1 MAFTARTA
9 FRWLLVFIV
18 AALAVFIAGCNR
30 AGDAAAPGF
39 RGIDLTGAPYGRN
52 FRLTD
57 ADGRERTLAD
67 YKGKAVLMYF
77 GFVAVPRRVPDRPDP
92 RRQSQAA
99 AGRRWRQAAGDLHHR
114 RPGARHAGGDQG
126 LHRRPSTRAS
136 SACMAIWRSAG
147 ARRPDDFKVYLPAG
161 ADRLELLHHG
171 SHSALSYA
179 FDPAG
184 RLRLALQATN
194 RAPKTMPWRR
204 TCASCCWPGN
214 RADDRSLPP
223 RTQFAG

>member
-1 MAFTARTA
+1 MAFTVRTA

-77 GFVAVPRRVPDRPDP
+77 GFVQCPDVCPTALIRAAKVKQLLGADGDKLQVIFITIDP
-92 RRQSQAA
+92 ERDTPEVIKAYTAA
-99 AGRRWRQAAGDLHHR
+99 FDPSFIGLYGDAKR
-114 RPGARHAGGDQG
+114 
-126 LHRRPSTRAS
+126 TRETA
-136 SACMAIWRSAG
+136 
-147 ARRPDDFKVYLPAG
+147 DEFKVYYKQVPT
-161 ADRLELLHHG
+161 G
-171 SHSALSYA
+171 SSYTMDHSALSYA
-179 FDPAG
+179 FDPQG
-184 RLRLALQATN
+184 RLRLALRHEQTAEDYAHDL
-194 RAPKTMPWRR
+194 RQ
-204 TCASCCWPGN
+204 
-214 RADDRSLPP
+214 LL
-223 RTQFAG
+223 AGK

>member
-1 MAFTARTA
+1 MAFTVRTA

-77 GFVAVPRRVPDRPDP
+77 GFVQCPDVCPTALIRAAKVKQLLGADGDKLQVIVITIDP
-92 RRQSQAA
+92 ERDTPEVIKAYTAA
-99 AGRRWRQAAGDLHHR
+99 FDPSFIGLYGDAKR
-114 RPGARHAGGDQG
+114 
-126 LHRRPSTRAS
+126 TRETA
-136 SACMAIWRSAG
+136 
-147 ARRPDDFKVYLPAG
+147 DEFKVYYKQVPT
-161 ADRLELLHHG
+161 G
-171 SHSALSYA
+171 SSYTMDHSALSYA
-179 FDPAG
+179 FDPQG
-184 RLRLALQATN
+184 RLRLALRHEQTAEDYAHDL
-194 RAPKTMPWRR
+194 RQ
-204 TCASCCWPGN
+204 
-214 RADDRSLPP
+214 LL
-223 RTQFAG
+223 AGK

>member
-1 MAFTARTA
+1 MAFTVRTA

-77 GFVAVPRRVPDRPDP
+77 GFVQCPDVCPTALIR
-92 RRQSQAA
+92 AA
-99 AGRRWRQAAGDLHHR
+99 KVKKLLGADGDKV
-114 RPGARHAGGDQG
+114 QG
-126 LHRRPSTRAS
+126 LFVSIDPERDTPAVLKEYMQNFDPSFLGLY
-136 SACMAIWRSAG
+136 AG
-147 ARRPDDFKVYLPAG
+147 SPEALAALAKDFKVYYKKVDGPTPT
-161 ADRLELLHHG
+161 
-171 SHSALSYA
+171 SYTMDHTA
-179 FDPAG
+179 ASFVYDPEG
-184 RLRLALQATN
+184 RLRLYTRYGIGAQAL
-194 RAPKTMPWRR
+194 
-204 TCASCCWPGN
+204 
-214 RADDRSLPP
+214 ADDLKLLIDGR
-223 RTQFAG
+223 

>member
-77 GFVAVPRRVPDRPDP
+77 GFVQCPDVCPTALIRAAKVKQLLGADGDKLQVIFITVDP
-92 RRQSQAA
+92 ERDTPEVIKAYTAA
-99 AGRRWRQAAGDLHHR
+99 FDPSFIGLYGDAKR
-114 RPGARHAGGDQG
+114 
-126 LHRRPSTRAS
+126 TRETA
-136 SACMAIWRSAG
+136 
-147 ARRPDDFKVYLPAG
+147 DEFKVYYKQVPT
-161 ADRLELLHHG
+161 G
-171 SHSALSYA
+171 SSYTMDHSALSYA
-179 FDPAG
+179 FDPQG
-184 RLRLALQATN
+184 RLRLALRHEQTAEDYAHDL
-194 RAPKTMPWRR
+194 RQ
-204 TCASCCWPGN
+204 
-214 RADDRSLPP
+214 LL
-223 RTQFAG
+223 AGQ

>member
-30 AGDAAAPGF
+30 AGDGAAPGF

-77 GFVAVPRRVPDRPDP
+77 GFVQCPDVCPTALIRAAKVKQLLGADGDKLQVIFITIDP
-92 RRQSQAA
+92 ERDTPEVIKAYTAA
-99 AGRRWRQAAGDLHHR
+99 FDPSFIGLYGDAKR
-114 RPGARHAGGDQG
+114 
-126 LHRRPSTRAS
+126 TRETA
-136 SACMAIWRSAG
+136 
-147 ARRPDDFKVYLPAG
+147 DEFKVYYKQVPT
-161 ADRLELLHHG
+161 G
-171 SHSALSYA
+171 SSYTMDHSALSYA
-179 FDPAG
+179 FDPQG
-184 RLRLALQATN
+184 RLRLALRHEQTAEDYAHDL
-194 RAPKTMPWRR
+194 RQ
-204 TCASCCWPGN
+204 
-214 RADDRSLPP
+214 LL
-223 RTQFAG
+223 AGK

>member
-1 MAFTARTA
+1 MAFTVRTA

-77 GFVAVPRRVPDRPDP
+77 GFVQCPDVCPTALIRAAKVKQMLGADGDKLQVIFITIDP
-92 RRQSQAA
+92 ERDTPEVIKAYTAA
-99 AGRRWRQAAGDLHHR
+99 FDPSFIGLYGDAKR
-114 RPGARHAGGDQG
+114 
-126 LHRRPSTRAS
+126 TRETA
-136 SACMAIWRSAG
+136 
-147 ARRPDDFKVYLPAG
+147 DEFKVYYKQVPT
-161 ADRLELLHHG
+161 G
-171 SHSALSYA
+171 SSYTMDHSALSYA
-179 FDPAG
+179 FDPQG
-184 RLRLALQATN
+184 RLRLALRHEQTAEDYAHDL
-194 RAPKTMPWRR
+194 RQ
-204 TCASCCWPGN
+204 
-214 RADDRSLPP
+214 LL
-223 RTQFAG
+223 AGK

>member
-67 YKGKAVLMYF
+67 YKGKAVLLYF
-77 GFVAVPRRVPDRPDP
+77 GFVQCPDVCPTALIRAAKVKQLLGADGDKLQVIFITIDP
-92 RRQSQAA
+92 ERDTPEVIKAYTAA
-99 AGRRWRQAAGDLHHR
+99 FDPSFIGLYGDAKR
-114 RPGARHAGGDQG
+114 
-126 LHRRPSTRAS
+126 TRETA
-136 SACMAIWRSAG
+136 
-147 ARRPDDFKVYLPAG
+147 DEFKVYYKQVPT
-161 ADRLELLHHG
+161 G
-171 SHSALSYA
+171 SSYTMDHSALSYA
-179 FDPAG
+179 FDPQG
-184 RLRLALQATN
+184 RLRLALRHEQTAEDYAHDL
-194 RAPKTMPWRR
+194 RQ
-204 TCASCCWPGN
+204 
-214 RADDRSLPP
+214 LL
-223 RTQFAG
+223 AGK

>member
-77 GFVAVPRRVPDRPDP
+77 GFVQCPDVCPTALIRAAKVKQLLGADGDKLQVIFITVDP
-92 RRQSQAA
+92 ERDTPVVIKAYTAA
-99 AGRRWRQAAGDLHHR
+99 FDPSFIGLYGDAKR
-114 RPGARHAGGDQG
+114 
-126 LHRRPSTRAS
+126 TRETA
-136 SACMAIWRSAG
+136 
-147 ARRPDDFKVYLPAG
+147 DEFKVYYKQVPT
-161 ADRLELLHHG
+161 G
-171 SHSALSYA
+171 SSYTMDHSALSYV
-179 FDPAG
+179 FDPQG
-184 RLRLALQATN
+184 RLRLALRHEQTAEDYAHDL
-194 RAPKTMPWRR
+194 RQ
-204 TCASCCWPGN
+204 
-214 RADDRSLPP
+214 LL
-223 RTQFAG
+223 AGQ

>member
-1 MAFTARTA
+1 MAYTVRTA

-77 GFVAVPRRVPDRPDP
+77 GFVQCPDVCPTALIRAAKVKQLLGADGDKLQVIFITVDP
-92 RRQSQAA
+92 ERDTPEVIKAYTAA
-99 AGRRWRQAAGDLHHR
+99 FDPSFIGLYGDAKR
-114 RPGARHAGGDQG
+114 
-126 LHRRPSTRAS
+126 TRETA
-136 SACMAIWRSAG
+136 
-147 ARRPDDFKVYLPAG
+147 DEFKVYYKQVPT
-161 ADRLELLHHG
+161 G
-171 SHSALSYA
+171 SSYTMDHSALSYA
-179 FDPAG
+179 FDPQG
-184 RLRLALQATN
+184 RLRLALRHEQTAEDYAHDL
-194 RAPKTMPWRR
+194 RQ
-204 TCASCCWPGN
+204 
-214 RADDRSLPP
+214 LL
-223 RTQFAG
+223 AGK